1 MAARAASSMT
11 APDRAPVDFSPTPAG
26 ARREAPNGVRPVK
39 TAIPSFR
46 PDGTVLDLA
55 QLRLD
60 DIVWSE
66 IAAGLSKIARFNA
79 RPSGP
84 AFSVGQ
90 HCVMGADA
98 VFTETCDPVAA
109 GYFLLHDAHEAL
121 LGEVPRPTAD
131 LIGALMGARGR
142 QKLASALHTAKA
154 AIDRVVYTR
163 AGLAPPHK
171 APAYAAIVRT
181 MDERMLRAE
190 ALALFGP
197 KAGEHVGAADLPPP
211 KLTGALRA
219 WGAMKAE
226 EAWLTRLD
234 RYLGIAERPR

>member
-1 MAARAASSMT
+1 MVLKKPASADADS
-11 APDRAPVDFSPTPAG
+11 PV
-26 ARREAPNGVRPVK
+26 
-39 TAIPSFR
+39 IPSFR

-55 QLRLD
+55 RLRLD
-60 DIVWSE
+60 DVVWPE

-79 RPSGP
+79 RPSGR

-98 VFTETCDPVAA
+98 LFTETGDPIAA
-109 GYFLLHDAHEAL
+109 GYFLLHDAHRAFV
-121 LGEVPRPTAD
+121 GDIPRPTVE
-131 LIGALMGARGR
+131 LFGRLLGPRGLT
-142 QKLASALHTAKA
+142 KLKSAIDTAKA
-154 AIDRVVYTR
+154 AIDRVIYTK
-163 AGLAPPHK
+163 AGLAPPQQ
-171 APAYAAIVRT
+171 APGQAMMVRL

-197 KAGEHVGAADLPPP
+197 NAASQFDGGMPAP
-211 KLTGALRA
+211 KLTGAIKA

>member
-1 MAARAASSMT
+1 MALHSGMALRNPSTEDADG
-11 APDRAPVDFSPTPAG
+11 PF
-26 ARREAPNGVRPVK
+26 
-39 TAIPSFR
+39 IPSFR

-55 QLRLD
+55 RLRLGD
-60 DIVWSE
+60 VVWPE

-79 RPSGP
+79 RPAGP
-84 AFSVGQ
+84 AFSVAQ

-98 VFTETCDPVAA
+98 LFNETGDPIAA
-109 GYFLLHDAHEAL
+109 GYFLLHDAHEAFV
-121 LGEVPRPTAD
+121 GDIPRPTVE
-131 LIGALMGARGR
+131 LFGRLLGPRGLT
-142 QKLASALHTAKA
+142 KLKSAIDTAKA
-154 AIDRVVYTR
+154 AIDRVVFTK
-163 AGLAPPHK
+163 AGLAPPQQ
-171 APAYAAIVRT
+171 APAQAMLIRL

-197 KAGEHVGAADLPPP
+197 NAASQFDDGLAAP
-211 KLTGALRA
+211 KLTGAIKA